1 MKFDESL
8 MIFGKTIWILM
19 NFRDILY
26 KKFWWILINFGER
39 IKFILIIKKES
50 LENISKINKYAKILI

>member
-8 MIFGKTIWILM
+8 IIFGKTIWILM
-19 NFRDILY
+19 KFRDILY

-39 IKFILIIKKES
+39 IKFILIIKKAS